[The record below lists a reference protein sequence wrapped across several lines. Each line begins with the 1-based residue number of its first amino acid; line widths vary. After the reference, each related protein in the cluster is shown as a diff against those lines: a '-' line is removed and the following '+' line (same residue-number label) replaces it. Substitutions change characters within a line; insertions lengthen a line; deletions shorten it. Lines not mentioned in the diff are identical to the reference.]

1 MADGGSLP
9 RCVVDGGGL
18 LLWCFSGTVLP
29 RFLGG
34 VASVVVERREIESGE
49 SREDKARRGKDGSDP

>member
-1 MADGGSLP
+1 
-9 RCVVDGGGL
+9 VVDGGGL

-34 VASVVVERREIESGE
+34 VASVVVERREIESSE
-49 SREDKARRGKDGSDP
+49 SREDKARRGNDGSDP